1 MIGCLSACNRSYQG
15 KGLRLKNSLMTF
27 CPAVSV
33 SILEI
38 LALLH
43 ILPKFQFSNLLLNW
57 HCVLNAQCVTHFGS
71 AMCSL
76 SLAYSSSNI
85 PPNIHQLQISS
96 NIIWAAQR
104 GWYPQSN
111 CHCPI
116 GELLIR
122 NVVMDHEDKYKY
134 NTNTRVVSPIQRS
147 LLSNCHRQS
156 TSCYGH
162 QTNTNTKGFAGHVP
176 FWFWATLVAPH
187 SAPVSWR
194 VGRCVVLQQS

>member
-1 MIGCLSACNRSYQG
+1 
-15 KGLRLKNSLMTF
+15 MTF
-27 CPAVSV
+27 CPAVTV

-43 ILPKFQFSNLLLNW
+43 IMPKFQFSNLLLNW

-162 QTNTNTKGFAGHVP
+162 QTNTEDKYKYKRLCRACTFLILSYASCS
-176 FWFWATLVAPH
+176 TLCTRQLEGRSVRCTTTVV
-187 SAPVSWR
+187 VSN
-194 VGRCVVLQQS
+194 